1 MFCSTRLDLN
11 ANKTNK
17 TKEEKKREMIC
28 LNHNNAGGRFDGY
41 IQSYCLFVCFLKL
54 NKLYTFINIYLNL

>member
-41 IQSYCLFVCFLKL
+41 IQSYCLFVCLFFKI
-54 NKLYTFINIYLNL
+54 K